1 MVGSSAFGF
10 ISYNS
15 REFLIKVLQE
25 FIKDGVFLRCAC
37 WYHESTG
44 KDKDHFH
51 CYVEPA
57 KKIDTSCIVDK
68 FIEFTEYGQQQS
80 IAILPKCKSKW
91 VDAYLYGIHN
101 SDYLAFKG
109 KVREVVNIKTDMHI
123 YLGDFTAD
131 IIEAEMYL
139 NKYCLAPYARLKEL
153 VLQGRSLEEIYIILR
168 IPFGQLRAVK
178 EAYVFISS
186 QVDYERR
193 KEDIEAIAFDG
204 FTQDEIKEIYKSEEE
219 E

>member
-1 MVGSSAFGF
+1 MVGTSAFGF

-15 REFLIKVLQE
+15 REFLINVLQD
-25 FIKDGVFLRCAC
+25 FINDGVFLRCAC

-44 KDKDHFH
+44 NDKNHFH

-68 FIEFTEYGQQQS
+68 FIEFTEDGKQQS
-80 IAILPKCKSKW
+80 IAIRPKCKSKW

-101 SDYLAFKG
+101 SDYLTFKG

-123 YLGDFTAD
+123 YLGDFSAD
-131 IIEAEMYL
+131 IIEAEMFL

-153 VLQGRSLEEIYIILR
+153 VLQGKSLEEVYIILR
-168 IPFGQLRAVK
+168 IPFGQLRSVK
-178 EAYVFISS
+178 DAYIFING
-186 QVDYERR
+186 QIDRERMQAN
-193 KEDIEAIAFDG
+193 IEANAFDG
-204 FTQDEIKEIYKSEEE
+204 FTRDEIKEIYESEEE
-219 E
+219 

>member
-1 MVGSSAFGF
+1 MVGTSSFGF

-15 REFLIKVLQE
+15 REFLIDVLQG
-25 FIKDGVFLRCAC
+25 FIDDGTFSRCAC

-44 KDKDHFH
+44 KDKNHFH

-57 KKIDTSCIVDK
+57 KKIDTSCIADK
-68 FIEFTEYGQQQS
+68 FIEGTEDGGQQS

-109 KVREVVNIKTDMHI
+109 KVREVVNIVTDMHI

-131 IIEAEMYL
+131 IVEAEMYL
-139 NKYCLAPYARLKEL
+139 SKFCLAPYARLKQL
-153 VLQGRSLEEIYIILR
+153 VLQGKTLEEVYILLR
-168 IPFGQLRAVK
+168 IPFGQLRSVK
-178 EAYVFISS
+178 EAFLFIQS
-186 QVDYERR
+186 QLDYERQEENIKR
-193 KEDIEAIAFDG
+193 NAFDG
-204 FTQDEIKEIYKSEEE
+204 FTKDEINEIYKSEE
-219 E
+219 